1 MKTRIKEKKLHFRTS
16 MWVPIVAI
24 VRSMPTF
31 IPTLRPVPNN
41 NNPLLPLSLSVCV
54 RVSRVAIVVKCRK
67 LPHPMLFFLTDR
79 SPQLEPDL
87 PSPLS
92 TVD

>member
-1 MKTRIKEKKLHFRTS
+1 MKTRIREKLHFRTS

-41 NNPLLPLSLSVCV
+41 NNPLLPLSLSLCVCV
-54 RVSRVAIVVKCRK
+54 C
-67 LPHPMLFFLTDR
+67 PE
-79 SPQLEPDL
+79 SPSLSSAAN
-87 PSPLS
+87 SPTRCS
-92 TVD
+92 SS